1 MFCSRCG
8 QEQASEFVRFCSR
21 CGFKFGPTEEGLVKS
36 LIKMAMYLVITICA
50 LIGWGS
56 ITAGPGY
63 MQTRVVITLIAA
75 ITFYLLFADDLARIF
90 SKLFSLN
97 VEEEKRIAAARQE
110 SALPPSHSFPVP
122 SSGLHRVNTAEMIQP
137 PSVTEQTTI
146 LLDKNKR

>member
-110 SALPPSHSFPVP
+110 SIASSKHSGNDPA
-122 SSGLHRVNTAEMIQP
+122 AERYRADDHIA
-137 PSVTEQTTI
+137 
-146 LLDKNKR
+146 R